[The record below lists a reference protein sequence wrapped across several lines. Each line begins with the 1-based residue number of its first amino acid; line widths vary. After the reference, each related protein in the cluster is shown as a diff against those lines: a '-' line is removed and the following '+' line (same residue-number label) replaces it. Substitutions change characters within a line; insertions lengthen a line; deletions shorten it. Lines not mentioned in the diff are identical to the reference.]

1 MEDIY
6 KEVYFSKYCETCE
19 YKDLDEKFDPCN
31 DCLAEPMNV
40 ESEKP
45 VCWKE
50 KKND

>member
-6 KEVYFSKYCETCE
+6 KEVYFNKYCETC
-19 YKDLDEKFDPCN
+19 D
-31 DCLAEPMNV
+31 DCLAEPMNA

-45 VCWKE
+45 VYWKE